1 MYRGVTLFAMEK
13 GMIEEDVIDETALE
27 GALPS
32 LELHFEHSQEGTSL
46 FWESRCIEKE
56 IRTMEVSAYVSPISA
71 LPFVRAWVDER
82 LHLFSKGGRVVMD
95 GRDIGTSVFP
105 NAELKIFLTASP
117 EVRVK
122 RRYDELISKGQKT
135 SYEEVVKN
143 LSERDYI
150 DSHRSVSPLRKA
162 EDAFVLDNSDMT
174 LREEIIW
181 LRGLIQGRFGILE

>member
-1 MYRGVTLFAMEK
+1 
-13 GMIEEDVIDETALE
+13 
-27 GALPS
+27 
-32 LELHFEHSQEGTSL
+32 
-46 FWESRCIEKE
+46 
-56 IRTMEVSAYVSPISA
+56 MEVSAYVSPISA
-71 LPFVRAWVDER
+71 LPFVRAWVDEL

-95 GRDIGTSVFP
+95 GRDIGRRVP
-105 NAELKIFLTASP
+105 QRRAQNFLTASP

-174 LREEIIW
+174 LHEEIIW
-181 LRGLIQGRFGILE
+181 LRGLIQGRFGIFE

>member
-1 MYRGVTLFAMEK
+1 VN
-13 GMIEEDVIDETALE
+13 
-27 GALPS
+27 
-32 LELHFEHSQEGTSL
+32 EL
-46 FWESRCIEKE
+46 
-56 IRTMEVSAYVSPISA
+56 
-71 LPFVRAWVDER
+71 

-117 EVRVK
+117 KVRVK

-174 LREEIIW
+174 LHEEIIW
-181 LRGLIQGRFGILE
+181 LRGLIQGRFGLFE

>member
-1 MYRGVTLFAMEK
+1 
-13 GMIEEDVIDETALE
+13 
-27 GALPS
+27 
-32 LELHFEHSQEGTSL
+32 
-46 FWESRCIEKE
+46 
-56 IRTMEVSAYVSPISA
+56 

-174 LREEIIW
+174 LHEEIIW

>member
-27 GALPS
+27 AALPS
-32 LELHFEHSQEGTSL
+32 LELHFEHSPQGTNL

-71 LPFVRAWVDER
+71 LPFVRAWVDEL

-117 EVRVK
+117 KVRVK

-174 LREEIIW
+174 LHEEIIW
-181 LRGLIQGRFGILE
+181 LRGLIQGRFGIFE